1 MRSISKSVH
10 CIECARKCANQAK
23 SMHYAIILAP
33 TVHDAEVCKRKYRRA
48 VKHANRFIELANYYG
63 GK

>member
-1 MRSISKSVH
+1 MRSISKSEH
-10 CIECARKCANQAK
+10 CIECARKCINQAK

-33 TVHDAEVCKRKYRRA
+33 TVQDAEVCERKYRRA
-48 VKHANRFIELANYYG
+48 IKHANRFIELANYYG